1 MIVEERIY
9 TFHPPKLR
17 AWLEIYEKYGMPV
30 QKKHLGRNIGFFVT
44 EIGTLNQVIHLW
56 EYDSLADR
64 EQRRGAMWKDPAW
77 QDYVRRTSELAGI
90 QSQEVKIMIPTSF
103 SPVR

>member
-9 TFHPPKLR
+9 TFHPTKLR
-17 AWLEIYEKYGMPV
+17 PWLELYEKYAMPV

-44 EIGTLNQVIHLW
+44 EIGTLNQVVHLW

-64 EQRRGAMWKDPAW
+64 ERRRAAMWNDPDW
-77 QDYVRRTSELAGI
+77 KEYLKRGNELAAV
-90 QSQEVKIMIPTSF
+90 QAQEVKIMIPTSF